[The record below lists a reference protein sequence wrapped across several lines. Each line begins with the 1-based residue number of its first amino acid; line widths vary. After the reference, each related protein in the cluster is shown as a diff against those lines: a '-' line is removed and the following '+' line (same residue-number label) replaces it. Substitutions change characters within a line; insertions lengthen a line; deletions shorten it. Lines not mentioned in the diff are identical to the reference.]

1 MFDFRKTKRAILCAS
16 MLSLL
21 SISLNGCH
29 TKDDD
34 FSNEVLEEKL
44 TDLENSIE
52 LLKKENRLSEI
63 TKTLNEALHC
73 LKKSQEK
80 FIAVPSVMAKE
91 NVNIRTS
98 DVDGELMGT
107 LVKGSTLEIAESMP
121 HGWYKVFYYD
131 KIGYIKGDY
140 VKEIDTYK
148 INGSIQKVCYV
159 EEDRETMIT
168 IPKEVSMTGKEEY
181 EVLPEFECLEI
192 YEEYEDKYL
201 AKTNDYIGYVPKTN
215 LGELKET
222 FVDIDI
228 SSQELKLYENNEII
242 LKTPVVTGNL
252 SEKNCDSD
260 KGLFEIYKF
269 KENDYLRGPGY
280 ASYVEYAAFYNKG
293 EAIHDASWRSIY
305 GGNIY
310 ETNGSH
316 GCINTPRD
324 NALKLKKHVSIG
336 TEVIVHG

>member
-21 SISLNGCH
+21 SISLNGCN

-148 INGSIQKVCYV
+148 KNGKSK
-159 EEDRETMIT
+159 
-168 IPKEVSMTGKEEY
+168 SM
-181 EVLPEFECLEI
+181 LC
-192 YEEYEDKYL
+192 
-201 AKTNDYIGYVPKTN
+201 
-215 LGELKET
+215 
-222 FVDIDI
+222 
-228 SSQELKLYENNEII
+228 
-242 LKTPVVTGNL
+242 
-252 SEKNCDSD
+252 
-260 KGLFEIYKF
+260 
-269 KENDYLRGPGY
+269 R
-280 ASYVEYAAFYNKG
+280 
-293 EAIHDASWRSIY
+293 R
-305 GGNIY
+305 
-310 ETNGSH
+310 
-316 GCINTPRD
+316 R
-324 NALKLKKHVSIG
+324 
-336 TEVIVHG
+336 